1 MSSLLPLA
9 PSAPARAVAAPAL
22 LWKQADED
30 VYVATVDDEFAGYI
44 AVSDSGYALHSAHA
58 EPLGVYRSRR
68 DAQDAL
74 RTHLTPT
81 LASRRRTTATGRRR
95 RSRPRTHA

>member
-1 MSSLLPLA
+1 MSSVLPLA

-44 AVSDSGYALHSAHA
+44 AVSDTGYALHSAHA

-74 RTHLTPT
+74 RVHLAPAA
-81 LASRRRTTATGRRR
+81 ASRPRTAAGRRR
-95 RSRPRTHA
+95 RSRARTHA

>member
-1 MSSLLPLA
+1 MSSALPLA
-9 PSAPARAVAAPAL
+9 PSFPARAVVASAL

-44 AVSDSGYALHSAHA
+44 AVSDSGHALHSAHA
-58 EPLGVYRSRR
+58 EPLGVFRSRR

-74 RTHLTPT
+74 RAHLAPAALLRPHTP
-81 LASRRRTTATGRRR
+81 ATGRHR
-95 RSRPRTHA
+95 RSRARTHA

>member
-1 MSSLLPLA
+1 MSSVLPLA

-44 AVSDSGYALHSAHA
+44 AVTDSGYALHSAHA

-74 RTHLTPT
+74 HAHLAPAA
-81 LASRRRTTATGRRR
+81 ASRPRTTAAGRRR
-95 RSRPRTHA
+95 RSRARTHA